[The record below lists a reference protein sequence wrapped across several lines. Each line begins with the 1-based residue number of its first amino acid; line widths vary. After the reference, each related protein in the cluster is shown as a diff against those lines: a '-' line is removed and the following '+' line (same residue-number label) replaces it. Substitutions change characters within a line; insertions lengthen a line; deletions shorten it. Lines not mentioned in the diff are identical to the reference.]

1 MSLREKSHETMKHQ
15 VSISNLNLSSLG
27 HLLKIFYVKLIYF
40 CLVLTPQW
48 SEWGAC
54 TKNRTRPDISCIAS
68 YSTDSC
74 PMEVE
79 REGCSSSG
87 NSCSFEVISVN
98 SFVGCLV
105 VKNESKK
112 TRKNCKMLIN
122 DKANA
127 KIKIIPHVVLQI
139 HKSTF

>member
-1 MSLREKSHETMKHQ
+1 MSLRRQVLLQIGKRNLRFNGFIQETCQHVHGEISHETMKPQ

-27 HLLKIFYVKLIYF
+27 HLLNIFYVKLIYF

-54 TKNRTRPDISCIAS
+54 TKNRTRPDISCLAS

-74 PMEVE
+74 PTEVE

-87 NSCSFEVISVN
+87 NSCSFEVISVKLIC
-98 SFVGCLV
+98 G
-105 VKNESKK
+105 
-112 TRKNCKMLIN
+112 MLGGQ
-122 DKANA
+122 K
-127 KIKIIPHVVLQI
+127 
-139 HKSTF
+139 